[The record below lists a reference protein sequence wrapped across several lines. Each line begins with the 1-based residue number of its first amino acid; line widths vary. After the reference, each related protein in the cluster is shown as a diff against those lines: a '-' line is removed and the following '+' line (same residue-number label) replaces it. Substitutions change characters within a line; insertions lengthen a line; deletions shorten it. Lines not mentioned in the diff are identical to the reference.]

1 MEWSIVWTDQAARD
15 LSTLDP
21 SIARRIARRLEQVAD
36 NPIHFFVRL
45 VGSDEHKLRIG
56 DYRLLAALDPEAR
69 TIVAQRVDHRSR
81 VYERRR

>member
-21 SIARRIARRLEQVAD
+21 SIARRTARRLEQVAD
-36 NPIHFFVRL
+36 NPIHFIVRL

-56 DYRLLAALDPEAR
+56 DYRLLVALDPDAR
-69 TIVAQRVDHRSR
+69 TIVVQRVDHRSR